1 LRCPFGCRK
10 AHRRKRSLERSTA
23 YYQTEIGKM
32 KKKQQNGKRRR
43 TPDRTEESEEKKGPK
58 ETDDTEEL
66 KRTEKTEEPE
76 ASAEPEGK
84 EAEEELDFDEDMVE
98 HLRVQTS
105 LLEEREVS
113 REETIEMLKRVM
125 RQHSLAS
132 EKRRDY
138 IVRYLKE
145 KEENPP

>member
-1 LRCPFGCRK
+1 
-10 AHRRKRSLERSTA
+10 
-23 YYQTEIGKM
+23 M

-43 TPDRTEESEEKKGPK
+43 TPDRPEESEEKKGPK
-58 ETDDTEEL
+58 ETDDTLEEL
-66 KRTEKTEEPE
+66 KRTEKTEDRE
-76 ASAEPEGK
+76 ASVEPEGK
-84 EAEEELDFDEDMVE
+84 EAEEELEFDEDMVE